1 MSQAAGRRDKEKER
15 GDDDDDDD
23 ERRNYPSIFFFRR
36 QRERGSAFFVFFVL
50 VFKGSKNDSS
60 GTLKE
65 AFRLPG
71 GNVIPARISRV
82 TQGGMRGIK
91 GGLGVEE
98 ARQSP

>member
-1 MSQAAGRRDKEKER
+1 M
-15 GDDDDDDD
+15 
-23 ERRNYPSIFFFRR
+23 IFFV
-36 QRERGSAFFVFFVL
+36 FFQEAKRKRKQAGCCFFFVL

-82 TQGGMRGIK
+82 TRGGMRGIK

>member
-1 MSQAAGRRDKEKER
+1 MRGEMIRDSSGAKEKE
-15 GDDDDDDD
+15 
-23 ERRNYPSIFFFRR
+23 EALFFPF
-36 QRERGSAFFVFFVL
+36 S
-50 VFKGSKNDSS
+50 FKGSKNDSS

-71 GNVIPARISRV
+71 GNVIPGRRSRV

>member
-1 MSQAAGRRDKEKER
+1 MIHQELTRKRKRFS
-15 GDDDDDDD
+15 
-23 ERRNYPSIFFFRR
+23 PPCFFF
-36 QRERGSAFFVFFVL
+36 F

-71 GNVIPARISRV
+71 GNVIPTRRSRV

-91 GGLGVEE
+91 GGLEVEE

>member
-1 MSQAAGRRDKEKER
+1 MRGEMIRDSSGAKEQE
-15 GDDDDDDD
+15 
-23 ERRNYPSIFFFRR
+23 EALFFP
-36 QRERGSAFFVFFVL
+36 L
-50 VFKGSKNDSS
+50 VFKSSKNDSS

-71 GNVIPARISRV
+71 GNVIPAHSIRV

>member
-1 MSQAAGRRDKEKER
+1 MRGEMIRDSSEAKEKE
-15 GDDDDDDD
+15 
-23 ERRNYPSIFFFRR
+23 EALFFL
-36 QRERGSAFFVFFVL
+36 L

-71 GNVIPARISRV
+71 GNVIPARRSRV
-82 TQGGMRGIK
+82 TEGGMRGIK

>member
-1 MSQAAGRRDKEKER
+1 MRGEMIRDSSGAKE
-15 GDDDDDDD
+15 
-23 ERRNYPSIFFFRR
+23 
-36 QRERGSAFFVFFVL
+36 RERGSTFFFSPRL

-71 GNVIPARISRV
+71 GNVIPARRSRV

-91 GGLGVEE
+91 GGLVVEE

>member
-1 MSQAAGRRDKEKER
+1 MIFFCFFSGGKEKEEASR
-15 GDDDDDDD
+15 MG
-23 ERRNYPSIFFFRR
+23 F
-36 QRERGSAFFVFFVL
+36 FFVL

-65 AFRLPG
+65 PFRLPG

-82 TQGGMRGIK
+82 TRGGMRGIK